1 VRAGLVLAAVTIA
14 ALLAAGPAGAG
25 GGAALRLTGRA
36 PVAVTGSGFHHGS
49 RVHVTLRGAGQERS
63 RHARA
68 TGDGSFGVRFVH
80 AALGRC
86 SPWRIVAT
94 DAAGDRVVLRSR
106 ALPQCAP

>member
-1 VRAGLVLAAVTIA
+1 VRAGAVLTVAIVA

-25 GGAALRLTGRA
+25 GGAALRLTGRS
-36 PVAVTGSGFHHGS
+36 PVAVAGSGFHRGA
-49 RVHVTLRGAGQERS
+49 RVHVTLRGSGEERS

-68 TGDGSFGVRFVH
+68 AGDGGFRVRFAH

-94 DAAGDRVVLRSR
+94 DAAGDRVVLHSR